1 MRKIAILILLALAL
15 LVAIFLPLLAEA
27 VNVNAEAVE
36 SVKPFKIRLF
46 AFLFLSTALLLWV
59 GWPIGWN
66 FAVEQG
72 YGLYGRL
79 FWGYLTLWIS
89 LPVALFQLFIT
100 RD

>member
-46 AFLFLSTALLLWV
+46 AFLFLSTAFTSLFIPNHSLSILTT
-59 GWPIGWN
+59 
-66 FAVEQG
+66 
-72 YGLYGRL
+72 LYMIDNL
-79 FWGYLTLWIS
+79 MSIF
-89 LPVALFQLFIT
+89 LFIT
-100 RD
+100 KIFYKNEYIS